1 MKLQQL
7 LSIAES
13 FTSSTLTVRTQAGP
27 PVTKTYVEL
36 VADVREL
43 QKSLVALGLR
53 AGHIV
58 GLHAAT
64 TYEFVVWDLALLDM
78 GIVSHVF
85 PEGHSLSELNQA
97 VEKHNLV
104 CVVSQTTESQVLPTA
119 AVPDNV
125 KVRLSP
131 NLNGASSSNPDLLTL
146 VYSSGTTGRT
156 KGLKISREGV
166 ESVAQEFI
174 SSFEITAND
183 RHLIFLP
190 LSHFQQRLSIYTCLF
205 AGASLMLTPYTHL
218 FQDLPRFAPTFLIG
232 PPALYETLLGVL
244 VPKGKESEGQRRL
257 AAGLGGKIRFMI
269 TGMAPI
275 RRGVLDAFTA
285 HGMTLVEAYG
295 ITEVGLVA
303 WNTPRDNQVGTVGRP
318 LRIHEVVLA
327 DDKEVIVHTRHA
339 LCMGYFESHEDDSRL
354 TFLGDGRVAT
364 GDVGEFVDG
373 RLMLK
378 GRKKDIIVTSG
389 GMKFHPGE
397 VEDMLLTCPLIRQAV
412 VLSDDRRKGIIAV
425 LSVDDSGDAKAA
437 DDIARCVESVNLTLD
452 THKRV
457 ERTVLTTTRFTVDN
471 ELLTRTMKPN
481 RHAISRYFLQPGQ
494 A

>member
-7 LSIAES
+7 LPVAES
-13 FTSSTLTVRTQAGP
+13 FASSTLTVRTPSGTA
-27 PVTKTYVEL
+27 VTRSYPEL

-43 QKSLVALGLR
+43 QKSLVSLGLR

-58 GLHAAT
+58 GLHAAA
-64 TYEFVVWDLALLDM
+64 TYEFIVWDLALLDM
-78 GIVSHVF
+78 GIVSQVF
-85 PEGHSLSELNQA
+85 PEGHSLSELNHA
-97 VEKHNLV
+97 AEAFNLV
-104 CVVSQTTESQVLPTA
+104 CLVSPATETLVLPTA
-119 AVPDNV
+119 EAPDNV

-131 NLNGASSSNPDLLTL
+131 NLNGASSPDPDLLTL

-156 KGLKISREGV
+156 KGLKISRNGV
-166 ESVAQEFI
+166 TSLAQEFI
-174 SSFEITAND
+174 SSYEVTADD

-190 LSHFQQRLSIYTCLF
+190 LSHFQQRLSIYSCLF
-205 AGASLMLTPYTHL
+205 AGASLMLTPYTHI

-244 VPKGKESEGQRRL
+244 VPKGREGEARERL
-257 AAGLGGKIRFMI
+257 TAGLGDKLRFMI

-275 RRGVLDAFTA
+275 RRGVLDAFAA
-285 HGMTLVEAYG
+285 HGLTLVEAYG

-318 LRIHEVVLA
+318 LGIHEVVLA
-327 DDKEVIVHTRHA
+327 ADKEVIVQTRHA
-339 LCMGYFESHEDDSRL
+339 LCTGYFESHEDDARL
-354 TFLGDGRVAT
+354 TFLGEGRVAT
-364 GDVGEFVDG
+364 GDVGELVEG
-373 RLMLK
+373 RLVLK

-397 VEDMLLTCPLIRQAV
+397 IENLLLTCPLVRQAV
-412 VLSDDRRKGIIAV
+412 VLSDDRRKGITAI
-425 LSVDDSGDAKAA
+425 LSVDDSADAKIA
-437 DDIARCVESVNLTLD
+437 DDIARCVESVNLSLD
-452 THKRV
+452 SHKRV

-481 RHAISRYFLQPGQ
+481 RSAISRHFLQSAP